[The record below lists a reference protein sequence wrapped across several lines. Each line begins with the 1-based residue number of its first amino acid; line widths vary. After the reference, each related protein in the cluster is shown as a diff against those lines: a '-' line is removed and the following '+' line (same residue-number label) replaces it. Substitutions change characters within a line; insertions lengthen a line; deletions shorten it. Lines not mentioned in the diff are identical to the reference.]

1 VHATCRRIVITVRA
15 LDAVIDRPVA
25 NATAD
30 GGKRAPRGRHVRAL
44 DAWLPARAEAAWL
57 PSTQGPDLVATAG
70 DASLRSRLA
79 EIDKA
84 SANLVTA
91 IETGTDPL

>member
-1 VHATCRRIVITVRA
+1 VFTVRA
-15 LDAVIDRPVA
+15 LDAPIDRPVA

-44 DAWLPARAEAAWL
+44 DAWLPARAEAAW
-57 PSTQGPDLVATAG
+57 STQGPDLVATAG